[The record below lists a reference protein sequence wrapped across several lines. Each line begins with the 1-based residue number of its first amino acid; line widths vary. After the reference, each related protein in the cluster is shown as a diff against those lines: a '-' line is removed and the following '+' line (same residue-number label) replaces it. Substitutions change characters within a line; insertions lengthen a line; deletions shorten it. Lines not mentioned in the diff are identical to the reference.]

1 MTKRTRGYKIPP
13 PYTKQPNEMLDRV
26 EAMRAIQAFEKATGK
41 PHPNRPKYPELPPFD
56 SDFKLDNPSG

>member
-1 MTKRTRGYKIPP
+1 
-13 PYTKQPNEMLDRV
+13 MLDRV